1 MTKET
6 KNTVS
11 AETIVENLKEF
22 AETLHD
28 ESKEAMFYYLSAK
41 NASKFKIANIMHNI
55 SHDLLD
61 ILDGKSAKEILGE
74 SDEEDSSFVG
84 SIAINVETG
93 KVEGIDDIKDTKV
106 KEQIKKAEEMSQ
118 FDFRETTNE
127 EWSGIV
133 ADIIKRMRR
142 GKM

>member
-28 ESKEAMFYYLSAK
+28 ESKEAMLYYLLAK
-41 NASKFKIANIMHNI
+41 NASNFKTVNIMHNI

-61 ILDGKSAKEILGE
+61 ILDGKSAKEILTE

-84 SIAINVETG
+84 LTAINVETG
-93 KVEGIDDIKDTKV
+93 KVEGIDDTKDTKV
-106 KEQIKKAEEMSQ
+106 KEQILAAVNHK
-118 FDFRETTNE
+118 
-127 EWSGIV
+127 
-133 ADIIKRMRR
+133 
-142 GKM
+142 

>member
-6 KNTVS
+6 KNTVL

-22 AETLHD
+22 VEALHD
-28 ESKEAMFYYLSAK
+28 ASKKAMFYSLLEK
-41 NASKFKIANIMHNI
+41 NVSEFKTSNVIHNI

-61 ILDGKSAKEILGE
+61 ILDGKSAKEVLE
-74 SDEEDSSFVG
+74 EADENEDDSSLVG

-106 KEQIKKAEEMSQ
+106 KEQILAAVSKVVEELGG
-118 FDFRETTNE
+118 N
-127 EWSGIV
+127 
-133 ADIIKRMRR
+133 
-142 GKM
+142 

>member
-22 AETLHD
+22 AEALHGAG
-28 ESKEAMFYYLSAK
+28 KKGMLYYLLIEDIDRFKTAK
-41 NASKFKIANIMHNI
+41 TMHSI

-61 ILDGKSAKEILGE
+61 ILDGKSVKEVLSE

-106 KEQIKKAEEMSQ
+106 KEQILAAVSKVVEELGG
-118 FDFRETTNE
+118 N
-127 EWSGIV
+127 
-133 ADIIKRMRR
+133 
-142 GKM
+142 

>member
-28 ESKEAMFYYLSAK
+28 ESKEGMVHFLLTK
-41 NASKFKIANIMHNI
+41 NVSKFKTANILHNI

-74 SDEEDSSFVG
+74 SDEEDSSDFVG

-106 KEQIKKAEEMSQ
+106 KEQILAAVSKVVEELGG
-118 FDFRETTNE
+118 N
-127 EWSGIV
+127 
-133 ADIIKRMRR
+133 
-142 GKM
+142 

>member
-22 AETLHD
+22 VEALHD
-28 ESKEAMFYYLSAK
+28 ASKKAMFYSLLEK
-41 NASKFKIANIMHNI
+41 NVSEFKTSNIIHNI

-61 ILDGKSAKEILGE
+61 ILDGKCAKEILGE

-106 KEQIKKAEEMSQ
+106 KEQILAAVSKVVEELGG
-118 FDFRETTNE
+118 N
-127 EWSGIV
+127 
-133 ADIIKRMRR
+133 
-142 GKM
+142 

>member
-28 ESKEAMFYYLSAK
+28 ESKEAMLHILLTK
-41 NASKFKIANIMHNI
+41 NVSKFKTANIMHNI

-61 ILDGKSAKEILGE
+61 ILDGKSAKELFGKADE
-74 SDEEDSSFVG
+74 NEEDSSFVG
-84 SIAINVETG
+84 TIAINVETG
-93 KVEGIDDIKDTKV
+93 KVEGIDDIKDTKA
-106 KEQIKKAEEMSQ
+106 KEQILAVVSKVVEELGG
-118 FDFRETTNE
+118 N
-127 EWSGIV
+127 
-133 ADIIKRMRR
+133 
-142 GKM
+142 

>member
-6 KNTVS
+6 KNAVS

-28 ESKEAMFYYLSAK
+28 ESKEAMLYYLSAK
-41 NASKFKIANIMHNI
+41 NVSKFKIANIMHNI

-74 SDEEDSSFVG
+74 SDEEDSSDFVG

-106 KEQIKKAEEMSQ
+106 KEQILAAVSKVVEELGG
-118 FDFRETTNE
+118 N
-127 EWSGIV
+127 
-133 ADIIKRMRR
+133 
-142 GKM
+142 

>member
-22 AETLHD
+22 ANKLHD
-28 ESKEAMFYYLSAK
+28 NSKDGMLHFLLK
-41 NASKFKIANIMHNI
+41 GDIRKFKIANVFHDI

-61 ILDGKSAKEILGE
+61 ILDGKSAKEVLE
-74 SDEEDSSFVG
+74 EADENEEDSSLVG
-84 SIAINVETG
+84 TIAINVETG

-106 KEQIKKAEEMSQ
+106 KEQILAAVSKVVEELGG
-118 FDFRETTNE
+118 N
-127 EWSGIV
+127 
-133 ADIIKRMRR
+133 
-142 GKM
+142 

>member
-22 AETLHD
+22 AEALHD
-28 ESKEAMFYYLSAK
+28 AGKKAMLYYLLKEDIDRFKTAK
-41 NASKFKIANIMHNI
+41 TMHSI

-61 ILDGKSAKEILGE
+61 ILDGKSVKEVLSE

-93 KVEGIDDIKDTKV
+93 KVEGIDDIKDAKV
-106 KEQIKKAEEMSQ
+106 KEQILAAVSKVAEELGG
-118 FDFRETTNE
+118 N
-127 EWSGIV
+127 
-133 ADIIKRMRR
+133 
-142 GKM
+142 

>member
-28 ESKEAMFYYLSAK
+28 ESKEAMLYYLSAK
-41 NASKFKIANIMHNI
+41 NVSKFKTANIMHNI

-74 SDEEDSSFVG
+74 SDEEDSYDFVG

-106 KEQIKKAEEMSQ
+106 KEQILAAVSKVVEELGG
-118 FDFRETTNE
+118 N
-127 EWSGIV
+127 
-133 ADIIKRMRR
+133 
-142 GKM
+142 

>member
-6 KNTVS
+6 KNTVL

-22 AETLHD
+22 VEALHYA
-28 ESKEAMFYYLSAK
+28 SKKAMFYSLLEK
-41 NASKFKIANIMHNI
+41 NVSEFKTSNVIHNI

-61 ILDGKSAKEILGE
+61 ILDGKSAKEVLE
-74 SDEEDSSFVG
+74 EADENEDDSSLVG

-106 KEQIKKAEEMSQ
+106 KEQILAAVSKVVEELGG
-118 FDFRETTNE
+118 N
-127 EWSGIV
+127 
-133 ADIIKRMRR
+133 
-142 GKM
+142 

>member
-11 AETIVENLKEF
+11 SETIVENLKEF

-28 ESKEAMFYYLSAK
+28 ESKEAMLHFLLTK
-41 NASKFKIANIMHNI
+41 NVSKFKTANIMHNI

-74 SDEEDSSFVG
+74 SDEEDSSLVG
-84 SIAINVETG
+84 TIAINVETG

-106 KEQIKKAEEMSQ
+106 KEQILAAVSKVVEELGG
-118 FDFRETTNE
+118 N
-127 EWSGIV
+127 
-133 ADIIKRMRR
+133 
-142 GKM
+142 

>member
-22 AETLHD
+22 ANKLHD
-28 ESKEAMFYYLSAK
+28 DSKDGMLHFLLK
-41 NASKFKIANIMHNI
+41 GDIRKFKLANVFHNI

-61 ILDGKSAKEILGE
+61 ILDGKSVKEVLSE

-106 KEQIKKAEEMSQ
+106 KEQILAAVSKVVEELGG
-118 FDFRETTNE
+118 N
-127 EWSGIV
+127 
-133 ADIIKRMRR
+133 
-142 GKM
+142 

>member
-28 ESKEAMFYYLSAK
+28 NSKDGMLHFLLK
-41 NASKFKIANIMHNI
+41 GDIRKFKIANVFHNL

-61 ILDGKSAKEILGE
+61 ILDGKSAKEVLEETDGN
-74 SDEEDSSFVG
+74 EEDSSLIG
-84 SIAINVETG
+84 TIAINVETG
-93 KVEGIDDIKDTKV
+93 NVEGLDDIKDTKV
-106 KEQIKKAEEMSQ
+106 KEQILAAVSKVVEELGG
-118 FDFRETTNE
+118 N
-127 EWSGIV
+127 
-133 ADIIKRMRR
+133 
-142 GKM
+142 

>member
-22 AETLHD
+22 VETLHD
-28 ESKEAMFYYLSAK
+28 ASKKAMLYYLLTEDIDMFKTAK
-41 NASKFKIANIMHNI
+41 TMNSV

-61 ILDGKSAKEILGE
+61 ILDGKSVKEVLSE
-74 SDEEDSSFVG
+74 SDEEDSSLVG

-93 KVEGIDDIKDTKV
+93 KVEGIDDIKDTKT
-106 KEQIKKAEEMSQ
+106 KEQILAAVSKVVEELGG
-118 FDFRETTNE
+118 N
-127 EWSGIV
+127 
-133 ADIIKRMRR
+133 
-142 GKM
+142 

>member
-22 AETLHD
+22 ANKLHD
-28 ESKEAMFYYLSAK
+28 DSKDGMLHFLLK
-41 NASKFKIANIMHNI
+41 GDIRKFKIANVFHDI

-61 ILDGKSAKEILGE
+61 ILDGKSAKEVLE
-74 SDEEDSSFVG
+74 EADENEEDSSLVG
-84 SIAINVETG
+84 TIAINVETG

-106 KEQIKKAEEMSQ
+106 KEQILAAVSKVVEELGG
-118 FDFRETTNE
+118 N
-127 EWSGIV
+127 
-133 ADIIKRMRR
+133 
-142 GKM
+142 

>member
-6 KNTVS
+6 KNPVS

-28 ESKEAMFYYLSAK
+28 ESKEAMLHFLLTK
-41 NASKFKIANIMHNI
+41 NVSKFKTANIMHNI

-61 ILDGKSAKEILGE
+61 ILDGKSAKELFGE
-74 SDEEDSSFVG
+74 SDDNEADSSLVG
-84 SIAINVETG
+84 TVTINVETG

-106 KEQIKKAEEMSQ
+106 KEQILAAVSKVVEELGG
-118 FDFRETTNE
+118 N
-127 EWSGIV
+127 
-133 ADIIKRMRR
+133 
-142 GKM
+142 

>member
-28 ESKEAMFYYLSAK
+28 ESKEAMVHFLLTK
-41 NASKFKIANIMHNI
+41 NMSKFKTANILHNI

-61 ILDGKSAKEILGE
+61 ILDGKSAKELFGE
-74 SDEEDSSFVG
+74 ADENEEDSSLVG
-84 SIAINVETG
+84 TIAINVETG
-93 KVEGIDDIKDTKV
+93 KVEEIDDIKDTKV
-106 KEQIKKAEEMSQ
+106 KEQILAAVSKVVEELGG
-118 FDFRETTNE
+118 N
-127 EWSGIV
+127 
-133 ADIIKRMRR
+133 
-142 GKM
+142 

>member
-28 ESKEAMFYYLSAK
+28 ESKEAMLHFLLTK
-41 NASKFKIANIMHNI
+41 NVSKFKTANIMHNI

-93 KVEGIDDIKDTKV
+93 KVERIDDIKDTKV
-106 KEQIKKAEEMSQ
+106 KEQILAAVSKVVEELGG
-118 FDFRETTNE
+118 N
-127 EWSGIV
+127 
-133 ADIIKRMRR
+133 
-142 GKM
+142 

>member
-22 AETLHD
+22 ANKLHD
-28 ESKEAMFYYLSAK
+28 DSKEAMLHFLLTK
-41 NASKFKIANIMHNI
+41 NVSKFKTANIMHNI

-106 KEQIKKAEEMSQ
+106 KEQILVAVSKVVEELGG
-118 FDFRETTNE
+118 N
-127 EWSGIV
+127 
-133 ADIIKRMRR
+133 
-142 GKM
+142 

>member
-22 AETLHD
+22 AEALHD
-28 ESKEAMFYYLSAK
+28 AGKKAMLYYLLTEDIDGFKTAK
-41 NASKFKIANIMHNI
+41 TMHSV

-61 ILDGKSAKEILGE
+61 ILDGKSVKEVLSE
-74 SDEEDSSFVG
+74 SDEEDSSFVR
-84 SIAINVETG
+84 SIAVNVETG

-106 KEQIKKAEEMSQ
+106 KEQILAAVSKVVEELGG
-118 FDFRETTNE
+118 N
-127 EWSGIV
+127 
-133 ADIIKRMRR
+133 
-142 GKM
+142 

>member
-28 ESKEAMFYYLSAK
+28 ECKEAMIYYLSAK
-41 NASKFKIANIMHNI
+41 NASKFKTANIMHNI

-74 SDEEDSSFVG
+74 SDEEDSSDFVG

-106 KEQIKKAEEMSQ
+106 KEQILAAVSKVVEELGG
-118 FDFRETTNE
+118 N
-127 EWSGIV
+127 
-133 ADIIKRMRR
+133 
-142 GKM
+142 